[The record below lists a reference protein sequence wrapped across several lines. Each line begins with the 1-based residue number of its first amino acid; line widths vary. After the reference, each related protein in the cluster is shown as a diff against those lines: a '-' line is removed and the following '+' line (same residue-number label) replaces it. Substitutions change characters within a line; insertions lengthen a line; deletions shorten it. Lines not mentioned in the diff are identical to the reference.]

1 MPAVPWRD
9 VVRWSLVGTAIAFLA
24 VMGSVKQAGG
34 NPVSLINP
42 GERGPS
48 VAAVHEDFPKL
59 ELPPGIG
66 HDGQQFYA
74 IARNPLHPDEVAPQL
89 DRPRYRLQRIGMP
102 LLAWLIHPSGGGP
115 GLVGAMLAVGLASL
129 FAAGAAV
136 GALATQHGLR
146 PIYALLGPLLPGSL
160 VAVRLSTA
168 DALAL
173 AAAVG
178 AIALAERR
186 QVLPAALCACIAVL
200 SREALLV
207 TLVAYLLHRRDRVA
221 TIPVV
226 SALAVVA
233 GWWLYL
239 HQAVADA
246 SRGVDELT
254 APLSGFRRAII
265 DGPHGADLGGLLLV
279 GVAVALGVT
288 AMARCGLRSLWTPL
302 IAANLAFLTILDLD
316 VVGPWANSIRV
327 SGPLLLFAVLGLATT
342 ADTLSATPPVASP
355 A

>member
-1 MPAVPWRD
+1 VTRWRQILG
-9 VVRWSLVGTAIAFLA
+9 WSALGTLLAAALMAGIVAKGDGIAELL
-24 VMGSVKQAGG
+24 S
-34 NPVSLINP
+34 P
-42 GERGPS
+42 GDRGPW
-48 VAAVHEDFPKL
+48 AAVIHDDFPHL
-59 ELPPGIG
+59 QPHPGLG
-66 HDGQQFYA
+66 HDGQQFYV
-74 IARNPLHPDEVAPQL
+74 IARNPLHPKEVAPEL

-302 IAANLAFLTILDLD
+302 VAANLAFLAILDLD

-327 SGPLLLFAVLGLATT
+327 SGPLLLFSVLGVATT
-342 ADTLSATPPVASP
+342 ARGDTSTPPGASP